1 MHSWSEQD
9 KWQCRSRGLLDSLAL
24 KRLECLV
31 MCACETPS
39 QLSCRSV
46 APDLKTKME
55 LSSSIQFIFRELQT
69 RNGRVRLSKGTS
81 FTEKRWCHFNLSDHK
96 WEDLFSRQSSKSKM
110 ILHVGFFSFL
120 WHTCVACQCIQETL
134 VSSAFHELPP
144 DFFFFII
151 FAINNEVTLPLCR
164 HEKNLDTYTFVKET
178 ERKERSQENK
188 AHSCM

>member
-1 MHSWSEQD
+1 MIRTGQVAVSLKGSSWLLGFETSWMPSNVCLWNTIAIKLQV
-9 KWQCRSRGLLDSLAL
+9 CSSRS
-24 KRLECLV
+24 K
-31 MCACETPS
+31 
-39 QLSCRSV
+39 
-46 APDLKTKME
+46 KKME

-164 HEKNLDTYTFVKET
+164 HEKNLDTYTFVRET